1 MNKSILYEERDN
13 VGIITLNREKVLNA
27 WNKKMRIK
35 ICKIFNKIKKDKKI
49 KAVILTGAGK
59 KAFCAGQDLNEL
71 KNFKTNQVNGWIDEF
86 KKVYTVIRSAEIPT
100 ISCINGTAV
109 GSGFQLILL
118 TDIRVSHQNAKFGQV
133 EINSGITSITGAW
146 IIEKVLGF
154 SKSIEL
160 CLTGNL
166 VNGKKAYDIGII
178 HHLTSQ
184 KNVMKLSLKIAK
196 ELAQKPQHAMR
207 LTKKRIWELF
217 KKEMEETFERAKKYH
232 KISFKS
238 GEPQKTTKEFLKK

>member
-1 MNKSILYEERDN
+1 M
-13 VGIITLNREKVLNA
+13 
-27 WNKKMRIK
+27 
-35 ICKIFNKIKKDKKI
+35 
-49 KAVILTGAGK
+49 ILTGAGK

-71 KNFKTNQVNGWIDEF
+71 KNFKTNQVKGWIDEF
-86 KKVYTVIRSAEIPT
+86 KKVYTAIRSAEIPT
-100 ISCINGTAV
+100 ISCINGVAV

-118 TDIRVSHQNAKFGQV
+118 TDIRISHQNTKFGQV

-146 IIEKVLGF
+146 IIEKVLGL

-184 KNVMKLSLKIAK
+184 KMV
-196 ELAQKPQHAMR
+196 
-207 LTKKRIWELF
+207 
-217 KKEMEETFERAKKYH
+217 
-232 KISFKS
+232 
-238 GEPQKTTKEFLKK
+238 